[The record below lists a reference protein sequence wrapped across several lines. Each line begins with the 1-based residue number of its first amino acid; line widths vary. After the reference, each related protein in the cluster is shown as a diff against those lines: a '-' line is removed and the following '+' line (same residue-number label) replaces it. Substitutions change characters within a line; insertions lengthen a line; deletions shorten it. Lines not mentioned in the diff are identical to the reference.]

1 MAPRKKIG
9 PTLTRIF
16 WMCAGIALITFSLI
30 GRDYAGQPLAVWR
43 RSAGIGGGMFFVYC
57 GLAYY
62 LPASRRRRGS
72 SDKPKA
78 KLPSQ
83 R

>member
-1 MAPRKKIG
+1 MAQRRIG
-9 PTLTRIF
+9 PTLTRLF
-16 WMCAGIALITFSLI
+16 WLVTGIALITFCLI

-43 RSAGIGGGMFFVYC
+43 RAAGIGGGMFFVYC

-62 LPASRRRRGS
+62 LPASRRRRNIQ
-72 SDKPKA
+72 DKPKG
-78 KLPSQ
+78 